1 MQMPVNSFKQAL
13 RNGRPQIGLWVGLA
27 DSYVA
32 ELLATTG
39 FDWLLIDAE
48 HAPNDPRGVL
58 RQLQAVAPYPV
69 HAIVR
74 PVHGSV
80 ELIKSYLDLGVQTLL
95 IPMVETA
102 EQAALVVAATRYP
115 TAGIRGVGSAL
126 ARSSRWNQ
134 IDGYLQRSDQQMC
147 VLVQVES
154 IAALGNLQAI
164 AAVPGVDGV
173 FFGPADLSASMGL
186 IGKPTDP
193 AVQAAIAQGIATVV
207 KVGKAAGCL
216 SSDNQIAR
224 DYLAQGATFVAVG
237 VDTSLL
243 VKAASQLAAAF
254 KRDPNAKD
262 ERNAKGQSNAKD
274 DPEAGSP
281 AADSAY

>member
-1 MQMPVNSFKQAL
+1 MQMPVNAFKQAL
-13 RNGRPQIGLWVGLA
+13 QNGRPQIGLWVGLA

-48 HAPNDPRGVL
+48 HAPNDTRSVL

-80 ELIKSYLDLGVQTLL
+80 ELIKRYLDLGVQTVL

-102 EQAALVVAATRYP
+102 EQAALMVAATRYP
-115 TAGIRGVGSAL
+115 TRGIRGVGSAL

-134 IDGYLQRSDQQMC
+134 IDGYLHRSDEQMC

-154 IAALGNLQAI
+154 AAALRNLEAI

-173 FFGPADLSASMGL
+173 FFGPADLCASMGL

-207 KVGKAAGCL
+207 KAGKAAGCL
-216 SSDNQIAR
+216 SSDHQTAR

-254 KRDPNAKD
+254 KGQ
-262 ERNAKGQSNAKD
+262 RNAND
-274 DPEAGSP
+274 DRSVVSP
-281 AADSAY
+281 DPDPSY